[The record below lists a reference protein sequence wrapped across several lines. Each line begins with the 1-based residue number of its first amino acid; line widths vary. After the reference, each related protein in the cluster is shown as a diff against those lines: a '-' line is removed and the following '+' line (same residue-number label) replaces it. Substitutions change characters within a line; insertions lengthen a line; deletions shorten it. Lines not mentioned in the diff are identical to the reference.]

1 MSSLDHTITG
11 NALAISLEDEIRLVR
26 ADLAAATERIGRTV
40 LKNGPL
46 RVTLV
51 ALKPGGALPS
61 HRSEGPITVQVL
73 EGTME
78 VRAGEA
84 NHRLPPGAIFAL
96 AGGIQHSVLSEGGG
110 IFLLT
115 LVTTQSPS

>member
-11 NALAISLEDEIRLVR
+11 NALAISLDNEMRLVR
-26 ADLAAATERIGRTV
+26 ADLAGAAERIGRTV

-51 ALKPGGALPS
+51 ALQPGGTLPS

-78 VRAGEA
+78 LTVGETS
-84 NHRLPPGAIFAL
+84 HRLPPGTLFSL
-96 AGGIQHSVLSEGGG
+96 AGGIKHSVTSAGGG

-115 LVTTQSPS
+115 LVTAHAPS